1 MERVTQ
7 LMFLVQV
14 TPDEIEQM
22 EQMIIIVKKIKN
34 SAIGTKQSQ
43 DSELLEVLRR
53 ANLQRY
59 HKKFYINDIHDPQD
73 VLSAGKDE
81 FTEMMV
87 LVGMASKPE
96 DIKKLKKSLKEWKN
110 EHGGSQIILY
120 F

>member
-1 MERVTQ
+1 MASHEIKTKTVINI
-7 LMFLVQV
+7 LFL
-14 TPDEIEQM
+14 P
-22 EQMIIIVKKIKN
+22 
-34 SAIGTKQSQ
+34 GTKQSQ
-43 DSELLEVLRR
+43 DQTDSELLEFLRR

-87 LVGMASKPE
+87 LVGMASKPK

-120 F
+120 FKVCFEQYHVLTLGNA